1 MDPAF
6 TDHIWKDACEP
17 DGVRNAD
24 GVLIPAR
31 RLLAELVD
39 EPPTDGP
46 SYGSF
51 PTGNAI
57 MPDRCEADPPIDLAD
72 FTDLTDSLSF
82 FTPSAKSGYR
92 CDAFPLFV
100 AVLLFI
106 SDFTDSALTLSLIHI

>member
-6 TDHIWKDACEP
+6 TDPIWKDACEP

-24 GVLIPAR
+24 GVLIPSR
-31 RLLAELVD
+31 RRLAELVD

-57 MPDRCEADPPIDLAD
+57 MPNL
-72 FTDLTDSLSF
+72 
-82 FTPSAKSGYR
+82 
-92 CDAFPLFV
+92 
-100 AVLLFI
+100 
-106 SDFTDSALTLSLIHI
+106 

>member
-6 TDHIWKDACEP
+6 TDPIWKDACDP

-24 GVLIPAR
+24 GVLIPSR

-39 EPPTDGP
+39 EPPNDGP

-57 MPDRCEADPPIDLAD
+57 MPDRCEAEPAPDPGFID
-72 FTDLTDSLSF
+72 FTDFTVFTDSLFF
-82 FTPSAKSGYR
+82 FTPAAK
-92 CDAFPLFV
+92 
-100 AVLLFI
+100 I
-106 SDFTDSALTLSLIHI
+106 